1 MFLLDWG
8 KLKGRF
14 DSDYYALIKSIKL
27 NESKRHIQVKKLFY
41 IKDGDHSKFPEEEKT
56 ESQNGVRYLR
66 SQDIKDNKIISDNP
80 VYVSKKYYKTI
91 KRSHIAPNDIV
102 FSIMATLGSV
112 ATIPKD
118 FEPSTANRAVG
129 ILTRKSEEIIQ
140 DYFTAF
146 FSVDYGIK
154 LLETLKRGGIQQRI
168 NLQDIGNLYIPI
180 PKLIEQRK
188 IVDKWDSIKFEKYQ
202 KEFKAQ
208 GLLSSIEDF
217 FLSALGITVPPEPE
231 NKLVNRIFNADFTET
246 LGNRLDPFYYQ
257 EYFEQL
263 EEAIIN
269 CKYNKNVTKLRNCLS
284 FIESGSRPQ
293 GGVKNIEEGILSFG
307 GEHVNWSGQIEV
319 KTPKFIPEKYHKNH
333 RLTHTKLNDVLIVK
347 DGATTGKIG
356 IIIENEH
363 VDQNINEHVFMLRF
377 NNLNPYF
384 ATFLLNTNFYQKV
397 IKRQITGATVT
408 GLTKQAFKS
417 ILIPV
422 PDMDTQIELVN
433 IIKAKREE
441 AFNLLV
447 YAENDFNEAKKEVEK
462 MILE

>member
-8 KLKGRF
+8 ELEGRLDCYYNLPIF
-14 DSDYYALIKSIKL
+14 RDLDKKIKNPVTIKVLSNLIIHPPEYPRKYSDDGIQLI
-27 NESKRHIQVKKLFY
+27 RA
-41 IKDGDHSKFPEEEKT
+41 
-56 ESQNGVRYLR
+56 QNVRPTGINLT
-66 SQDIKDNKIISDNP
+66 DNP
-80 VYVSKKYYKTI
+80 VYFSYEFLRHKQTI
-91 KRSHIAPNDIV
+91 KP
-102 FSIMATLGSV
+102 
-112 ATIPKD
+112 
-118 FEPSTANRAVG
+118 E
-129 ILTRKSEEIIQ
+129 
-140 DYFTAF
+140 
-146 FSVDYGIK
+146 
-154 LLETLKRGGIQQRI
+154 
-168 NLQDIGNLYIPI
+168 IGNLLIVRSGVNAGDAAVVESVLENTIIGADTVLFKTHDINISRYLQVYFATNHGKFKLSRYITGATNKHLSPHNFGKI
-180 PKLIEQRK
+180 KVENLSIGLKIESYKVFIDALKLKEERK
-188 IVDKWDSIKFEKYQ
+188 LEAQSLLKSIDNY
-202 KEFKAQ
+202 
-208 GLLSSIEDF
+208 LLGE
-217 FLSALGITVPPEPE
+217 LGIVVPDEPL
-231 NKLVNRIFNADFTET
+231 NMLQNRIFDADFIET
-246 LGNRLDPFYYQ
+246 LCNRLDPFYYQ

-269 CKYNKNVTKLRNCLS
+269 CKYKKNVTKLRNCLS
-284 FIESGSRPQ
+284 FIESGSRPK

-333 RLTHTKLNDVLIVK
+333 RLTHTKLYDVLIVK

-356 IIIENEH
+356 IIVENEH
-363 VDQNINEHVFMLRF
+363 VGQNINEHVFMLRF

-384 ATFLLNTNFYQKV
+384 VTILLNTNFYQKV